1 MTLAN
6 GRQGTVITA
15 GYGYASQ
22 IRTLSP
28 PTPAE
33 GGTGHG
39 KKKRVT
45 QMGVTFLDAAVLEYG
60 PDLAQMTEHS
70 FRTTET
76 ALGSAPDL
84 FSDYLELP
92 QDDGYSDRGQV
103 WVRARSPLP
112 LTLRGVVADVTAEG

>member
-1 MTLAN
+1 MPAMWTQITLC
-6 GRQGTVITA
+6 R
-15 GYGYASQ
+15 SRS
-22 IRTLSP
+22 RT
-28 PTPAE
+28 TPAE

-45 QMGVTFLDAAVLEYG
+45 QMGVTFLGAAVLEYG
-60 PDLAQMTEHS
+60 
-70 FRTTET
+70 
-76 ALGSAPDL
+76 PDL

-103 WVRARSPLP
+103 WVRARSPLS